1 MRSVYALLVIALLII
16 VLIIVQYHKKE
27 RFMTWT
33 EGFTYLGW
41 GLLLVV
47 LILGGFPLIGALA
60 V

>member
-1 MRSVYALLVIALLII
+1 MKPVYVFLVIAFLII
-16 VLIIVQYHKKE
+16 VLITVQYRKKE

-33 EGFTYLGW
+33 EGLTYLGW

>member
-1 MRSVYALLVIALLII
+1 MKPVYVFLVIAFLIILLIT
-16 VLIIVQYHKKE
+16 VQYRKKE